1 MALALR
7 ELARR
12 SRSEAEIART
22 LTTHGAPA
30 GIARTVVRRLRELGY
45 VNDEKLAVASVE
57 RWTERGFGSLR
68 MRAEL
73 VAHGVDEAIVE
84 HALPDARA
92 DVATARRVLQRKF
105 SGGAPTER
113 RDIARAARFLAARG
127 FPAEVIDSLFDVC
140 D

>member
-1 MALALR
+1 MALAFR

-12 SRSEAEIART
+12 SRSEAEIARS
-22 LTTHGAPA
+22 LGAHGAPA
-30 GIARTVVRRLRELGY
+30 GVVRTVVRRLRALGY

-57 RWTERGFGSLR
+57 RWKERGFGSLR

-73 VAHGVDEAIVE
+73 LGHGVDEAIVE
-84 HALPDARA
+84 RALPDARA

-113 RDIARAARFLAARG
+113 DIARAARFLAARG